1 MSDLTYRCPLCH
13 KPVKVA
19 AALVGQ
25 QIDCP
30 RCHRAIMIDAPKAEL
45 IEGTELDDGTADR
58 VASPLDTEELI
69 RVVHPVMFRAH
80 PFWFLLLFGCF
91 IAGLVVAAGGS
102 YLEFP
107 WDAQVGWILGG
118 ALAAFGGLGLIYWW
132 IKTRT
137 LTLEVTSKRTRLTR
151 GFIAK
156 STSEVQHD
164 DVRNIQVHQSLVGRL
179 VNVGGLAISS
189 SGQDDLEIN
198 AKGLPGPNQIA
209 ELIRDRQ

>member
-1 MSDLTYRCPLCH
+1 MSDLTYRCPLCRE
-13 KPVKVA
+13 PVKVA

-30 RCHRAIMIDAPKAEL
+30 HCHRAIRIEAPVAEL
-45 IEGTELDDGTADR
+45 IEGTELDDGMADR
-58 VASPLDTEELI
+58 VASPLDSEELI

-91 IAGLVVAAGGS
+91 AAGLIIAAGGGF
-102 YLEFP
+102 LELP
-107 WDAQVGWILGG
+107 WEASVGWIIGG
-118 ALAAFGGLGLIYWW
+118 SLAVFGGLGLIAWW
-132 IKTRT
+132 LKTRT
-137 LTLEVTSKRTRLTR
+137 LTLEVTSKRTRLIR

-164 DVRNIQVHQSLVGRL
+164 DVRNIQVDQSVIGRL

>member
-13 KPVKVA
+13 APVKVA

-30 RCHRAIMIDAPKAEL
+30 RCSRAIRIEAPVAEL
-45 IEGTELDDGTADR
+45 IEGTDLDNGRADR
-58 VASPLDTEELI
+58 VASPVDSEEMI

-91 IAGLVVAAGGS
+91 LAGLVIVAGGS
-102 YLEFP
+102 FLTFP
-107 WDAQVGWILGG
+107 WEASVGWILGG
-118 ALAAFGGLGLIYWW
+118 VLAAFGGVGLIFWW
-132 IKTRT
+132 LKTRT
-137 LTLEVTSKRTRLTR
+137 LTLEITSKRTRMIR

-164 DVRNIQVHQSLVGRL
+164 DVRNIQVDQSVIGRL

-198 AKGLPGPNQIA
+198 AQGLPGPNQIA
-209 ELIRDRQ
+209 ELIRNRQ